1 MQRSRRRL
9 DCQSLSLGAARL
21 TRARLPTPRRPPAP
35 PLRRLDFETEEEFDR
50 YKSTREAMPKAAFQ
64 YGAKAGKEGGGRRTR
79 DLNRDAA
86 RRDKQKSDAQLQKI
100 ERIFE
105 EKGFGS
111 AAAFKKD
118 EATPGPGGGAGGGG
132 GGSGDLGMGGPKKRQ
147 RI

>member
-1 MQRSRRRL
+1 
-9 DCQSLSLGAARL
+9 
-21 TRARLPTPRRPPAP
+21 
-35 PLRRLDFETEEEFDR
+35 
-50 YKSTREAMPKAAFQ
+50 MPKAAFQ

-86 RRDKQKSDAQLQKI
+86 RKDKQKSDAQLQKI

-118 EATPGPGGGAGGGG
+118 DATPGPGGGGAGGGG
-132 GGSGDLGMGGPKKRQ
+132 GGGGGDLGMGGPKKRQ